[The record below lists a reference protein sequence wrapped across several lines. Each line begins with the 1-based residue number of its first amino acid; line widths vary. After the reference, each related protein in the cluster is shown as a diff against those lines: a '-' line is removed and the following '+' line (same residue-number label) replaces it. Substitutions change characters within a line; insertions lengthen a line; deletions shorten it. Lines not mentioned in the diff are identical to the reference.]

1 MAACISSRV
10 SRGYASSRSASLAP
24 SLNFL
29 RISSTVILV
38 PRITG
43 LPIITF
49 GLISI
54 RSVTAIANLPA
65 DRIQTREWFSKI
77 EKSALPSLFYLASLL
92 YNLNLIIREL
102 VEFMNNPVNLPSVFL
117 SLSLL
122 PKILKVVVVFSDGED
137 FICYSDKSSL
147 IMLPYFGNRKLLQVN
162 VKPPCGTHTTSPC
175 NHI

>member
-54 RSVTAIANLPA
+54 RSLTAIATPPA

-102 VEFMNNPVNLPSVFL
+102 VEFMNNPVNLLFVFL

-122 PKILKVVVVFSDGED
+122 PKILKVVTLFGDRED
-137 FICYSDKSSL
+137 FVDETDK
-147 IMLPYFGNRKLLQVN
+147 RKLVFF
-162 VKPPCGTHTTSPC
+162 TYFRDR
-175 NHI
+175 